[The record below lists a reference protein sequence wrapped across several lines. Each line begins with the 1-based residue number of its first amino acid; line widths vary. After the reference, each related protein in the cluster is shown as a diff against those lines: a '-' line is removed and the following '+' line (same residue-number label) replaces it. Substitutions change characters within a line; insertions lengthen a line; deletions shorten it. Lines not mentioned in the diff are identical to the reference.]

1 MINRGLLIVIS
12 GPSGVGKDTILGRFM
27 PKAKNCVFSVSA
39 TTRQPRK
46 GEVNGRDYF
55 FVTRDKFEEMAQ
67 NGEMLEFTE
76 YNGNY
81 YGTPRKSVEKLL
93 EAGENVILEIEV
105 DGGLQ
110 IKKLD
115 MDAVLIFIVAPSWAE
130 LERRLRSRAT
140 ESEEAIQ
147 ARLATARFELSK
159 ACEYDYIITN
169 DILELCAERLAAVIV
184 AAGCETKRMKKFIE
198 EVSSNA

>member
-184 AAGCETKRMKKFIE
+184 AAGCEAKRMNRFIE
-198 EVSSNA
+198 EVSQDA